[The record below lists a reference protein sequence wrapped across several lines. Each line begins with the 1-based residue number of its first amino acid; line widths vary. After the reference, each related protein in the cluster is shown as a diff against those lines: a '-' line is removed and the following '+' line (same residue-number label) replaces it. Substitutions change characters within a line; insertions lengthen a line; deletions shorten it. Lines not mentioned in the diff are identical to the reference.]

1 MVAVIA
7 AFAKKSESDATA
19 ADIAAGHASG
29 LEDWTAGSLGELS
42 RNVVGTWHYVRAI
55 GGARVSGMTASLHS
69 RRTRGELLRLSAK
82 KEANAGEI
90 TALTNWTRL
99 DISFTPASCQI
110 WVNRVELGTLG
121 LASGRISDPRGTDLG
136 VYQRGQSES
145 RLFFRGRDLA
155 MIRPAA
161 SPESQLPAVPE
172 PFCTWIAPSVDEEA
186 TLWLISI
193 LALEAGNFA
202 LPVGGMV

>member
-1 MVAVIA
+1 MFV
-7 AFAKKSESDATA
+7 KKSESDATA
-19 ADIAAGHASG
+19 VEIAAGNVSG
-29 LEDWTAGSLGELS
+29 LEDWTPQSLGELS
-42 RNVVGTWHYVRAI
+42 RNIVGSWHYQRAL
-55 GGARVSGMTASLHS
+55 GGARTSGMTASVHS
-69 RRTRGELLRLSAK
+69 RRTRGALVRLSSK
-82 KEANAGEI
+82 QRSNGGEI
-90 TALTNWTRL
+90 TALASWTRL
-99 DISFTPASCQI
+99 DITFTPASCQI

-121 LASGRISDPRGTDLG
+121 CASGRISDPRGAELG

-155 MIRPAA
+155 MIRPATA
-161 SPESQLPAVPE
+161 PEDQLPPVPE